1 MKTIILFRNTFF
13 CLIFTIFFGSCRN
26 NNLEEEVFN
35 VTYEKFHGKYKIVRC
50 TSDKA
55 VDINLDG
62 LESNEIEKEIP
73 DLSNSYLT
81 LLILKKTL
89 PISDGSHIFEMG
101 WQEQIFINGIQPEEY
116 KPDRNNSINYANQ
129 GSVCSCTFSSDFKKI
144 NVTKS
149 SLYYDNKDYRW
160 VLPESAI
167 VRNDGLIEVIFSKR
181 FYTSKGVQTVKIT
194 TLYKRFTKTT

>member
-1 MKTIILFRNTFF
+1 MKTKTLFRNT
-13 CLIFTIFFGSCRN
+13 LIGAFIALSFGGCN
-26 NNLEEEVFN
+26 KNNLEDELFN
-35 VTYEKFHGKYKIVRC
+35 TTYDNFHGKYKIVRC

-62 LESNEIEKEIP
+62 LALTEMDKEIP
-73 DLSNSYLT
+73 DLANSYLT
-81 LLILKKTL
+81 ILILKRTL
-89 PISDGSHIFEMG
+89 PMSDGSHIFEMG

-129 GSVCSCTFSSDFKKI
+129 GSVCSCTFSSDLKKI
-144 NVTKS
+144 NLKKS
-149 SLYYDNKDYRW
+149 TYYDIQDYRW

-181 FYTSKGVQTVKIT
+181 LYTSKGVQTVKIT
-194 TLYKRFTKTT
+194 TLYKRFTKVS